1 MSHPGPTFRASCD
14 IQKIH
19 WLQNEKFKRKSNQ
32 NSDLTSRNA
41 NYNQK
46 SCGQRETGNGY
57 RLGVSCTG
65 LMESSARIR
74 ARLDKQFS
82 SLPSRHGSW
91 SAGCSCYQPHVLLQ
105 DHCEP
110 CYPLLTRQLQVWVG
124 SPQDCKSPPS
134 PIDKEDTQ
142 DTRSMT
148 TICSED
154 HAWVMTTWAFFFGCW
169 YSFTHPNLLYDL
181 CYFHCRILSNAEFAL
196 SEHLA
201 VHPSHGLIHTLL
213 HRAHLLSTQV
223 LVTFILTVKTY
234 SNVKL
239 DNS

>member
-14 IQKIH
+14 VQKIH

-124 SPQDCKSPPS
+124 SPQDCKSPPT

-154 HAWVMTTWAFFFGCW
+154 HAWVMTTWAFFWLLIQFHSPESSVWSLLLSLQDPEQCW
-169 YSFTHPNLLYDL
+169 VCSERASCCSSISWPHSHSSPQSSSPQHSSVGNVHPNSQN
-181 CYFHCRILSNAEFAL
+181 IL
-196 SEHLA
+196 
-201 VHPSHGLIHTLL
+201 
-213 HRAHLLSTQV
+213 
-223 LVTFILTVKTY
+223 
-234 SNVKL
+234 
-239 DNS
+239 